1 MDQRT
6 AFLGRF
12 FGYVNLI
19 NVFLQF
25 LGTFGIV
32 RWLGLKKTHL
42 LVPFVLV
49 INITGFILF
58 PSFVAMSLCF
68 GAVKALDYSIF
79 GIIKE
84 QLYIPLG
91 INEKFKAKAII
102 DVFAYRSSKA
112 LASLLILGL
121 SAIYSQRLDY
131 YMSWG
136 VLGITTVWI
145 ITIAFMFKY
154 YTLRV
159 SQDSELKQEV

>member
-1 MDQRT
+1 
-6 AFLGRF
+6 
-12 FGYVNLI
+12 
-19 NVFLQF
+19 
-25 LGTFGIV
+25 
-32 RWLGLKKTHL
+32 
-42 LVPFVLV
+42 
-49 INITGFILF
+49 
-58 PSFVAMSLCF
+58 MSLCF

-136 VLGITTVWI
+136 SFWV
-145 ITIAFMFKY
+145 
-154 YTLRV
+154 
-159 SQDSELKQEV
+159 